1 MTAVLVVAGIS
12 AVAGL
17 ILGLYRLAWFTLVIP
32 SLLIVIVAV
41 VVLLYN
47 GFGLLAGVAI
57 TFGCLALNQIAYLI
71 GAAISILGFKD
82 PKDFLSGDPRD
93 DQPNYYRLLKLTA
106 SAGWD
111 WVLETLAIG

>member
-47 GFGLLAGVAI
+47 EFGLLAGVVI

-71 GAAISILGFKD
+71 GAAISILGSKD
-82 PKDFLSGDPRD
+82 PKDFLSGDPQD
-93 DQPNYYRLLKLTA
+93 DHPNYYRLLKLTRLL
-106 SAGWD
+106 AG
-111 WVLETLAIG
+111 IGY

>member
-47 GFGLLAGVAI
+47 DFGLLCNTSIDLCRDTSRILNTDAPRRVA
-57 TFGCLALNQIAYLI
+57 LVKNPLR
-71 GAAISILGFKD
+71 S
-82 PKDFLSGDPRD
+82 
-93 DQPNYYRLLKLTA
+93 
-106 SAGWD
+106 
-111 WVLETLAIG
+111 E

>member
-47 GFGLLAGVAI
+47 DFGLLAGVAI
-57 TFGCLALNQIAYLI
+57 TFACLALNQITYLI
-71 GAAISILGFKD
+71 WAALAIALKD

-93 DQPNYYRLLKLTA
+93 DHPNYYRLLKLTRLL
-106 SAGWD
+106 AG
-111 WVLETLAIG
+111 IGY

>member
-12 AVAGL
+12 AVAGW

-47 GFGLLAGVAI
+47 DFGLLAGVAI

-71 GAAISILGFKD
+71 GAAISILGSKD

-93 DQPNYYRLLKLTA
+93 DHPNYYRLLKLTRLL
-106 SAGWD
+106 AG
-111 WVLETLAIG
+111 IGY